1 VTADAGY
8 GDNTTFRLEL
18 ETRGWQYVVAVK
30 GTTSAYAAD
39 ARPVTRS
46 LGGGPGRPPKPAYP
60 APPANLR
67 QLALAHPDKIAPVTW
82 RQGTKA
88 TPGNPDA
95 LMTSHFLAIRVRPAN
110 REQIK
115 EAIRALNFERNA
127 TALTIT
133 TDITHVAGFLAP
145 SFDEY
150 HGVMLEHLS
159 RALRRDGRALLI
171 YRHGADTRLMEDVS
185 NTSPPSGSTR

>member
-1 VTADAGY
+1 LVFA
-8 GDNTTFRLEL
+8 
-18 ETRGWQYVVAVK
+18 VVK
-30 GTTSAYAAD
+30 DGSA
-39 ARPVTRS
+39 S
-46 LGGGPGRPPKPAYP
+46 C
-60 APPANLR
+60 
-67 QLALAHPDKIAPVTW
+67 
-82 RQGTKA
+82 
-88 TPGNPDA
+88 
-95 LMTSHFLAIRVRPAN
+95 SCAIRTARQTTLSDNCRRPQAGEDCGCHGSGLSNGFTVRPAN